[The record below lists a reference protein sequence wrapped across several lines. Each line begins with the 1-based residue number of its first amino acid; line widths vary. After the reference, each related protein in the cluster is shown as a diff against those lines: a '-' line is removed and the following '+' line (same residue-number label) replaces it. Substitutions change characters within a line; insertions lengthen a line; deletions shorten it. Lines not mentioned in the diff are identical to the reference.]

1 VFLKLI
7 AATVTIA
14 AASLLLTG
22 CFAPPAAAPPA
33 ASPSGASCPDID
45 AEDLGVQV
53 ETTAA
58 DAVEIA
64 DSVGLGEVLGGT
76 CAYGFE
82 AEEYDGVIFVIV
94 DPSEGAAAEFL
105 AGAVR
110 TAAGAGFEMVH
121 AGVVG
126 QGSTDQGTTAG
137 GDNFFLGHYQN
148 LDIEDGPF
156 TDGQV
161 EDLELQEGGSVI
173 IGSIA
178 VLVTD

>member
-1 VFLKLI
+1 MLPKVI

-22 CFAPPAAAPPA
+22 CFAPPPPA
-33 ASPSGASCPDID
+33 LPSASPSGPSCPDID

-53 ETTAA
+53 ETTSA
-58 DAVEIA
+58 DPVGIA
-64 DSVGLGEVLGGT
+64 DSVGLTEVLDGT

-94 DPSEGAAAEFL
+94 DPSEAVATEFL

-110 TAAGAGFEMVH
+110 TAAGAGFEMFH
-121 AGVVG
+121 AGAGG
-126 QGSTDQGTTAG
+126 QGSTDQGTTAD

-148 LDIEDGPF
+148 LDIENGPF
-156 TDGQV
+156 TGGQV
-161 EDLELQEGGSVI
+161 EDLDLQ
-173 IGSIA
+173 
-178 VLVTD
+178 